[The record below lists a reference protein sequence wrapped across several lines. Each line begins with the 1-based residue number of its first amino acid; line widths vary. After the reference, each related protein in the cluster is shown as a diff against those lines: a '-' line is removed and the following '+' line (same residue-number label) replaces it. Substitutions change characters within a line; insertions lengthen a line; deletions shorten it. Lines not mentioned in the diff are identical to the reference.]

1 VLTVAVAAHQRSL
14 AKMGISKALVLC
26 LLVVSP
32 LGSFG
37 AEQGVSANPIRKVVT
52 MLQVMQKKIT
62 AEGEEELKLYD
73 KFMCYCKTSDG
84 DLAKSIAAAETKV
97 PEVTSDIGET
107 EGKISQLEADL
118 KKAQVDR
125 SDAKAVV
132 KEATALRA
140 KAAESFSKEE
150 TDLKTNIAALTSAI
164 GALEKGM
171 AGAFLQSNS
180 VEPLRRLIVDR
191 EDLTDFDREQL
202 ASFLSTSADY
212 APKSGQ
218 ITGILKQLQDSMTA
232 ELEKATSEEETA
244 IAENEALMKAKA
256 KEIAANTKAIETKTE
271 LLGEAK
277 VTLVTLKDDLKD
289 TQVALEEDK
298 KFLAN
303 LDENCAKKTAEHE
316 ANMKS
321 RAEELVAL
329 ADTIKILNDDDAL
342 EIFKKTLPSAAS
354 SLLQVK
360 VADRQQRRA
369 ALQEI
374 LAEERKQGKPRPE
387 LNFIALAMMGKKY
400 SFEKVLK
407 MIDDMV
413 VLLEAEQ
420 KDDDMKKESCNM
432 QFDTLDD
439 KKKELEAGVASLEAM
454 IASEEESI
462 ASTTAE
468 IKALA
473 EGIAELDKSVS
484 EATEQRK
491 EEHAEH
497 KELMASDGQ
506 AKEVLAFA
514 KNRLNKFYNPD
525 LYEAPPKVE
534 LSEEDKIYTT
544 FGGELPAVFAQVSS
558 HTQRADSDV
567 APPPPPE
574 TAAAYKKSAE
584 SSAGVMTMIDMLV
597 KDLDKEMTESTV
609 EEEEAQKEYQAF
621 MEASATKR
629 MTDSK
634 NMGDKQSALAALEA
648 DVLAH
653 KEEKT
658 ATTGELMATEKV
670 IASLHGE
677 CDWLLQNFEMRKT
690 ARAGEV
696 DSLTKAK
703 AVLSGAD
710 YSLVQLPSVRHL
722 RGPARH

>member
-1 VLTVAVAAHQRSL
+1 MASSMAAIIFLLTAVAPSAALIASREQL
-14 AKMGISKALVLC
+14 AVR
-26 LLVVSP
+26 
-32 LGSFG
+32 
-37 AEQGVSANPIRKVVT
+37 AEAEARVNPIRRVVSL
-52 MLQVMQKKIT
+52 LQNMQKKIT
-62 AEGEEELKLYD
+62 AEGDEELALFE
-73 KFMCYCKTSDG
+73 KFGCYCKTSG
-84 DLAKSIAAAETKV
+84 ATLSESIAVAEAKV
-97 PEVTSDIGET
+97 PEVGSAISET
-107 EGKISQLEADL
+107 EAKVAQLTLDL
-118 KKAQVDR
+118 KQHAVDR
-125 SDAKAVV
+125 SAAKDAMASAK
-132 KEATALRA
+132 ALRA
-140 KAAESFSKEE
+140 KEAAAYAKDESELS
-150 TDLKTNIAALTSAI
+150 TNIAALTKAI
-164 GALEKGM
+164 SSIESGM
-171 AGAFLQSNS
+171 VGAFIQSS
-180 VEPLRRLIVDR
+180 SAQALRRVIVDR
-191 EDLTDFDREQL
+191 ADMSDFDREL
-202 ASFLSTSADY
+202 VASFLGAGSHQGY
-212 APKSGQ
+212 VPKSGQ

>member
-1 VLTVAVAAHQRSL
+1 
-14 AKMGISKALVLC
+14 MGISKALVLC

-171 AGAFLQSNS
+171 AGAFLQSGS

-218 ITGILKQLQDSMTA
+218 ITGILKQLQDSMAA

-413 VLLEAEQ
+413 VLLKNEQ
-420 KDDDMKKESCNM
+420 LDDDNKVEYCKVQIDQAE
-432 QFDTLDD
+432 D
-439 KKKELEAGVASLEAM
+439 KAKDLANKVKD
-454 IASEEESI
+454 
-462 ASTTAE
+462 AE
-468 IKALA
+468 IKL
-473 EGIAELDKSVS
+473 EELSSDLETNKEDIKVIEKEIAELDKSV
-484 EATEQRK
+484 EDATAQRK
-491 EEHAEH
+491 EENEDFTELMSTNNAA
-497 KELMASDGQ
+497 KEL
-506 AKEVLAFA
+506 LAFA
-514 KNRLNKFYNPD
+514 KNRLQKFYSPG
-525 LYEAPPKVE
+525 LYKAP
-534 LSEEDKIYTT
+534 EDESFVQI
-544 FGGELPAVFAQVSS
+544 SS
-558 HTQRADSDV
+558 VAHADSKRQ
-567 APPPPPE
+567 APPPPPA
-574 TAAAYKKSAE
+574 TWDAYQKKDAE
-584 SSAGVMTMIDMLV
+584 SKSVVSMLDLLIR
-597 KDLDKEMTESTV
+597 DLDKEMTAASTQ
-609 EEEEAQKEYQAF
+609 EELSQKSYEELMQDSAAKRAKDMKSMQLKQKA
-621 MEASATKR
+621 K
-629 MTDSK
+629 
-634 NMGDKQSALAALEA
+634 A
-648 DVLAH
+648 DI
-653 KEEKT
+653 ET
-658 ATTGELMATEKV
+658 SITQYSGELTVTKKESVAVAQFEMN
-670 IASLHGE
+670 LHSE
-677 CDWLLQNFEMRKT
+677 CDWLLQNFDLRKS
-690 ARAGEV
+690 ARAEETEN
-696 DSLTKAK
+696 LKQAK

-710 YSLVQLPSVRHL
+710 FSLLEARSERKPSLLSR
-722 RGPARH
+722 RRSN